1 MRFCD
6 VEAVLFDPRA
16 LTMED
21 LSAVGEQR
29 FVTLGRD
36 GFARTLVVVYTYR
49 HDGIRIIS
57 ARRASPGEMENYE
70 EGV

>member
-6 VEAVLFDPRA
+6 VEAVFFDPCA
-16 LTMED
+16 VTMED

-49 HDGIRIIS
+49 QEAIRIIS
-57 ARRASPGEMENYE
+57 ARRASSGEIENYE